1 MGHGEGF
8 TEDAVSAGSEGFLE
22 HGLFVGHGAHDDDG
36 KFGAGGF
43 HAADEVEAVVFAEE
57 NINDGEIDDLLA
69 ENAERFRRSAGGADG
84 KAVMFEEELVEV
96 AHRYFVFDQE
106 NCSLHQSCGAKQTL
120 WDLAIQEFSDGV
132 RPDGL
137 NMARRSGGRICPA
150 RPEVDLGGGGSRMML

>member
-1 MGHGEGF
+1 LGHGEGF

-43 HAADEVEAVVFAEE
+43 HAADEVEAVVFAEK
-57 NINDGEIDDLLA
+57 NIDDGEIDDLLA
-69 ENAERFRRSAGGADG
+69 ENAERFRRSAGGANG

-132 RPDGL
+132 CPDGFEHGEAQWGKNL
-137 NMARRSGGRICPA
+137 SGA
-150 RPEVDLGGGGSRMML
+150 TGG